1 MAKKVDF
8 TESLK
13 QEIDPIISEEEKEDT
28 LNINGFVI
36 KKPDAK
42 KQKVNFVVYTE
53 KEKLNNLDKIAKKN
67 GVSRNELINQFI
79 DYILENNQKSYIK
92 F

>member
-42 KQKVNFVVYTE
+42 NQKVNFIVYTE

-67 GVSRNELINQFI
+67 GISRNELINQFI
-79 DYILENNQKSYIK
+79 DYILENN
-92 F
+92 

>member
-79 DYILENNQKSYIK
+79 DYILENN
-92 F
+92 

>member
-36 KKPDAK
+36 KKPDAT

-79 DYILENNQKSYIK
+79 DYILENN
-92 F
+92 

>member
-13 QEIDPIISEEEKEDT
+13 QEIDPITSEEEKKNT

-36 KKPDAK
+36 KKPDVK
-42 KQKVNFVVYTE
+42 KQKVNFLVSTE
-53 KEKLNNLDKIAKKN
+53 KEKLNSLDKIAKKN
-67 GVSRNELINQFI
+67 GISRNELVNQFI
-79 DYILENNQKSYIK
+79 DYILEKN
-92 F
+92 

>member
-13 QEIDPIISEEEKEDT
+13 QEIDPIINDDEKEDT

-36 KKPDAK
+36 KKPDVK
-42 KQKVNFVVYTE
+42 KQKVNFLVSTE

-67 GVSRNELINQFI
+67 GISRNELINQFI
-79 DYILENNQKSYIK
+79 DYILENN
-92 F
+92 

>member
-13 QEIDPIISEEEKEDT
+13 QEIDPIISEEEKKNT

-36 KKPDAK
+36 KKPDVK
-42 KQKVNFVVYTE
+42 KQKVNFLVSTE
-53 KEKLNNLDKIAKKN
+53 KEKLNSLDKIAKKN
-67 GVSRNELINQFI
+67 GISRNELVNQFI
-79 DYILENNQKSYIK
+79 DYILENN
-92 F
+92 

>member
-13 QEIDPIISEEEKEDT
+13 QEIDPIINEEEKEDV

-36 KKPDAK
+36 KKPDVK
-42 KQKVNFVVYTE
+42 KQKVNFLVSTE

-67 GVSRNELINQFI
+67 GISRNELINQFI
-79 DYILENNQKSYIK
+79 DYILENN
-92 F
+92 